1 MQENIGVICVLIVII
16 HQNAFFYFFP
26 SLYIIALEVLPKLGR
41 RKVLVNGKPCGRN
54 ELIADFIYQETGKVR
69 DRKQV
74 SSHIQVLKNTRKN
87 DPECKLFGSPLFY
100 GCDLFCVQ

>member
-1 MQENIGVICVLIVII
+1 M
-16 HQNAFFYFFP
+16 
-26 SLYIIALEVLPKLGR
+26 
-41 RKVLVNGKPCGRN
+41 LVNGKPCGRN

-87 DPECKLFGSPLFY
+87 DPDCKSFRLASFFFVCGCTCTLYVRFVQPELTMETPILFV
-100 GCDLFCVQ
+100 CDTNSYEVVVG